1 MCNVAGTERMVNH
14 AVGTEASG
22 GVVKALRYDAPLRIR
37 AFAVAYGIP
46 HALAATRMLAYR

>member
-1 MCNVAGTERMVNH
+1 MVNY

-37 AFAVAYGIP
+37 AFAVAYEIS